1 MSCTDT
7 EINGKADFA
16 VYSTTICLAADV
28 IGYTDVRV
36 FNSSSKFMKT
46 LFVWIKNCLDEK

>member
-46 LFVWIKNCLDEK
+46 LFVWIKNCLNKK